1 MKKFQTILA
10 AAALLFAT
18 SAFAAKGP
26 EKISAAVKKAFEK
39 QFSTAEK
46 VSWERA
52 DNFYFVNFKM
62 KDRDMSVAYDEN
74 GEMVGSSRIITID
87 ELPTCVSL
95 AISEKYNDYEVGKL
109 GSEIHFEGQ
118 DSYYVTVENSKH
130 VLKLKCLSNGD
141 ISVVTKTKK

>member
-26 EKISAAVKKAFEK
+26 EKISTVVKKAFEK

-46 VSWERA
+46 VSWEKA
-52 DNFYFVNFKM
+52 DNFYFANFKM
-62 KDRDMSVAYDEN
+62 NDRDMSVAYDES
-74 GEMVGSSRIITID
+74 GELVGSSRIITTD

-95 AISEKYNDYEVGKL
+95 GIAEKYQGYEVGKIA
-109 GSEIHFEGQ
+109 SEIHFEGQ
-118 DSYYVTVENSKH
+118 DSYYVTVENSKQI
-130 VLKLKCLSNGD
+130 LKLKCLPNGD
-141 ISVVTKTKK
+141 MSVVTKTKK